1 MLDKTF
7 TNIDDRQI
15 TLDPTFRHRSG
26 PDSETHLAAL
36 RKTLR
41 NTGRLDAVTVWQEVD
56 AKGSPT
62 GRLVLLDG
70 HYRLGAYRAELSS
83 GKIEGR
89 GIPAMLVKCSRMEA
103 HLVALK
109 ANSKDTLPLT
119 SIERMNAAWALVRA
133 YREHLSKRRL
143 SLASG
148 VGERTIARMRQ
159 QLRKFEE
166 AKETPDGNWMIDR
179 RFPEKSDL
187 MPPSD
192 EARRHMIEAL
202 SQALKGALQE
212 VRTRDVEI
220 IGEALQAALGQR
232 QIALIADY
240 LGAGDTDDDGGTG
253 WMVPDEFDSAAD
265 AGHQYA
271 DY

>member
-89 GIPAMLVKCSRMEA
+89 GIPAMLVKCSLIEA

-119 SIERMNAAWALVRA
+119 MQERLNAAWGLVRTF
-133 YREHLSKRRL
+133 RNGISKPCLSR
-143 SLASG
+143 ASG
-148 VGERTIARMRQ
+148 VSERTVLSMRQ
-159 QLRKFEE
+159 QLRKFDE

-179 RFPEKSDL
+179 RFPEKSDFT
-187 MPPSD
+187 PPSD
-192 EARRHMIEAL
+192 EARRHMIETL

-253 WMVPDEFDSAAD
+253 WIVPDDLDIEPDED
-265 AGHQYA
+265 HQYA